1 MIRTGLFIGL
11 ILVLSMAACSPAA
24 PLAPDQ
30 LNDKLSVVATTSIV
44 GDIVKQVGG
53 ELVEVTV
60 LLPIGA
66 DPHVYEP
73 APQDVARIS
82 NAQVVFANGAGLEEF
97 LETLI
102 ENAGAAD
109 NLVEVSHGIELKDFG
124 VHLQH
129 EHEDEHEHEHD
140 HEHEHEDEHEHEHEH
155 ENEHGHK
162 HEHQHEGG
170 DPHTW
175 VSPHNVKV
183 WVENIRSKLVELDPT
198 HAEIYNTNAHAYQ
211 SELDRLDLWV
221 HEQVALISEE
231 NRKIVTDH
239 MVFGYFAER
248 YGFEQVGAIIPGYST
263 IAAPS
268 AREVAAIEDAIRDFD
283 VRAVFVGETVNPS
296 IAQRVAEDTGI
307 QLVVLYHG
315 SLSEP
320 NGPAANYL
328 DYIRYN
334 VTAIVNALK

>member
-1 MIRTGLFIGL
+1 MIKAVLFISL
-11 ILVLSMAACSPAA
+11 IFILSMTACSPAA
-24 PLAPDQ
+24 LQAPAQ
-30 LNDKLSVVATTSIV
+30 PNDKLTVVATTSIV

-53 ELVEVTV
+53 ELVEVTI

-82 NAQVVFANGAGLEEF
+82 NAQVVFANGVGLEEF
-97 LETLI
+97 LESLI

-109 NLVEVSHGIELKDFG
+109 ILVEVSEGVELKDFA
-124 VHLQH
+124 VHHQHDH
-129 EHEDEHEHEHD
+129 EHEDEHMHD
-140 HEHEHEDEHEHEHEH
+140 HDDEHELDHDDEH
-155 ENEHGHK
+155 ENGHH
-162 HEHQHEGG
+162 HESG

-183 WVENIRSKLVELDPT
+183 WVENIRSKLVEIDPT
-198 HAEIYNTNAHAYQ
+198 NAETYNANAASYQ
-211 SELDRLDLWV
+211 SELDQLDLWV
-221 HEQVALISEE
+221 QEQVAQIPEE

-239 MVFGYFAER
+239 MVFGYFADR
-248 YGFEQVGAIIPGYST
+248 YSFEQVGAIIPGYST

-268 AREVAAIEDAIRDFD
+268 AREVATIEDAIRDLD
-283 VRAVFVGETVNPS
+283 VKAVFVGETVNPS
-296 IAQRVAEDTGI
+296 IAQRVAADTGI

-320 NGPAANYL
+320 DGPAANYL